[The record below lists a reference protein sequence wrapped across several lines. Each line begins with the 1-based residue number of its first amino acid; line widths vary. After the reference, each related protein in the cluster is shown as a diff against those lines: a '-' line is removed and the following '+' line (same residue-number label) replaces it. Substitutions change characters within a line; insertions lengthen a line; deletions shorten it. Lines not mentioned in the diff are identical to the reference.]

1 MKKRITLAKQK
12 SIAGF
17 AFISPF
23 LIGIILVFIP
33 SLIKAFSFSI
43 NELKISPS
51 GYSLQFAGLEF
62 YKEALFEHAMYSKQL
77 IESVVDM
84 LINIPLVIIFSFFIS
99 NILNMNFKGRAAV
112 RSILFLPVIVSSGV
126 IITLNSVAIV
136 NGVMTSG
143 SGGESISTVDL
154 SNLLV
159 TLGLPT
165 GIISYLSQAVSHLY
179 EVINSSGVQILI
191 FLAALQTISPSIYEA
206 ATMDGATAWEKFWK
220 VTFPMLSPYILT
232 NTVYTLIDLIT
243 SDRSTVLS
251 TIVSTAQTN
260 INYSLSTAMAFLF
273 FGVVV
278 IILVAF
284 VLVISRIVFYYD

>member
-1 MKKRITLAKQK
+1 MKKHITLTKRK
-12 SIAGF
+12 SIAGI

-43 NELKISPS
+43 NELKISPK
-51 GYSLQFAGLEF
+51 GYSLNFAGLEF
-62 YKEALFEHAMYSKQL
+62 YKEALFEHATFSKEL

-84 LINIPLVIIFSFFIS
+84 LINIPLVIVFSFFIS
-99 NILNMNFKGRAAV
+99 NVLNMNFKGRAAV

-126 IITLNSVAIV
+126 IITLNSVSIV
-136 NGVMTSG
+136 NGVLTSSAG
-143 SGGESISTVDL
+143 SDSVSTVDL

-165 GIISYLSQAVSHLY
+165 GIITYLSQAVTHLY
-179 EVINSSGVQILI
+179 DVINSSGVQILI

-251 TIVSTAQTN
+251 TIVSTAQVN

-273 FGVVV
+273 FAVIVV
-278 IILVAF
+278 ILVVF
-284 VLVISRIVFYYD
+284 VLLISRIVFYYD

>member
-62 YKEALFEHAMYSKQL
+62 YKEALFEHASYSKQL

-84 LINIPLVIIFSFFIS
+84 LVNIPLVIIFSFFIS

>member
-62 YKEALFEHAMYSKQL
+62 YKEALFEHATYSKQL

-84 LINIPLVIIFSFFIS
+84 LINIPLVFIFSFFIS